1 MVYKR
6 DNGTGSVYKKTDKP
20 RRRPWVAYMTCGFN
34 HTTLRRKR
42 KLIGSFATRK
52 EALNALDAYRL
63 THTPSEISDI
73 TWQHAFELVNRQE
86 GFTKVVKS
94 AWEHHAKVLYNTQV
108 AKTKSTHLQ
117 NILNEA
123 KTYAIQ
129 SSLITAFRRIYE
141 YCISNDVVSR
151 DYSQYLKKVSFKK
164 SDIHQA
170 FNTQELRSL
179 WMHTDDDMA
188 KVLLIMIYTGTRSVE
203 IASLKIESIDFKKQI
218 AIGGA
223 KTQAG
228 RNRIIPIA
236 DCILPFVKYFY
247 AISKLKRYPYLI
259 MPDKKRQLFKDYDK
273 LNISTGIKK
282 LIERCPEIGKH
293 KPHDTRHTFATLAD
307 NYSMNPIIKKLIL
320 GHKQADLTSEVYTHK
335 NTRQLIA
342 AVNSLPHGA
351 NMYLSTEEVGVA
363 TG

>member
-34 HTTLRRKR
+34 HDNLRRKR
-42 KLIGSFATRK
+42 KLVGSFVTRK
-52 EALNALDAYRL
+52 EALNALDTYRL

-73 TWQHAFELVNRQE
+73 TWNHAFDLVNNQE
-86 GFTKVVKS
+86 EFTKVVKS
-94 AWEHHAKVLYNTQV
+94 AWENHAKALYNMQV
-108 AKTKSTHLQ
+108 AKTKAAHLQ
-117 NILNEA
+117 SILNEA
-123 KTYAIQ
+123 KTYGIQ
-129 SSLITAFRRIYE
+129 SNLITVFRRIYKF
-141 YCISNDVVSR
+141 CISNDVVSR
-151 DYSQYLKKVSFKK
+151 DYSLYLKKVSFKK

-170 FNTQELRSL
+170 FSTQELRSL
-179 WMHTDDDMA
+179 WVHTDDDTV

-203 IASLKIESIDFKKQI
+203 ISNLKIENIDFKKQI

-228 RNRIIPIA
+228 KNRIIPIA

-259 MPDKKRQLFKDYDK
+259 FPDINRQLFKHQNK
-273 LNISTGIKK
+273 IIISVSLKK
-282 LIERCPEIGKH
+282 LIERYPATGNH

-307 NYSMNPIIKKLIL
+307 NYQMNPIIKKLIL

-335 NTRQLIA
+335 NTRQLVA
-342 AVNSLPHGA
+342 AVNSLPHGKD
-351 NMYLSTEEVGVA
+351 MYVSTEEIGVA

>member
-1 MVYKR
+1 MAYKR

-34 HTTLRRKR
+34 HETLRRKR
-42 KLIGSFATRK
+42 KLIGSFTTRK
-52 EALNALDAYRL
+52 EALNALDTYRL

-73 TWQHAFELVNRQE
+73 TWMHAFELVNKQE
-86 GFTKVVKS
+86 EFTQIVKS
-94 AWEHHAKVLYNTQV
+94 AWKHHAKALYNTQV
-108 AKTKSTHLQ
+108 AKTKSAHLQ

-123 KTYAIQ
+123 KTYSIQ
-129 SSLITAFRRIYE
+129 CRLITVFRRIYA

-151 DYSQYLKKVSFKK
+151 DYSLYLKKVSFKK

-179 WMHTDDDMA
+179 WLHTDDDMV

-203 IASLKIESIDFKKQI
+203 IATLKIEDIDFKKQI

-259 MPDKKRQLFKDYDK
+259 IPDTKRHLFKCRNK
-273 LNISTGIKK
+273 ISIFEGLKRLK
-282 LIERCPEIGKH
+282 ARYPEIGNH

-307 NYSMNPIIKKLIL
+307 NYNMNPIIKKLIL

-351 NMYLSTEEVGVA
+351 NMYLSTEEIGVA